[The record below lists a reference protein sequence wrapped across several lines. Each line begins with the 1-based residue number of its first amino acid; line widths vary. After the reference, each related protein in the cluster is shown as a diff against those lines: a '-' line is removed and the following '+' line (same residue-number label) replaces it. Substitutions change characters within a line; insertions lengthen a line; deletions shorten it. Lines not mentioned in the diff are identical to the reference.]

1 MNNEKNTINENIYEQ
16 AINKWGVYPQILMA
30 IEELAELQVE
40 LAKLLNGRVP
50 AANIITEMADVEIMM
65 EQLKVMHGFHRAVEE
80 EKQRKLARLKQRLN
94 GGDDHANQ

>member
-16 AINKWGVYPQILMA
+16 AINKWGVYSQILMA

-80 EKQRKLARLKQRLN
+80 EKQRKLARLEQRLN
-94 GGDDHANQ
+94 GE

>member
-16 AINKWGVYPQILMA
+16 AINKWGVYPQTLMA

-80 EKQRKLARLKQRLN
+80 EKQRKLARLEQRLN
-94 GGDDHANQ
+94 GE